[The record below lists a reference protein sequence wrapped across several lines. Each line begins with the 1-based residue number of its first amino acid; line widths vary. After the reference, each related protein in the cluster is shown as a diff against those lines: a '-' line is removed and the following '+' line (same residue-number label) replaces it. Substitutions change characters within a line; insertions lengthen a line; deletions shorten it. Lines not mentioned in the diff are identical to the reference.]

1 VKSVLFCANLGLVL
15 LVATACAPPMIEVEG
30 RQVYNPAWAWALEVR
45 RDGWQQPD
53 EVLAALALPETA
65 VIADVGAGGGYFTE
79 RFARALPSGHVFASD
94 VQDGMIERLTTRVHE
109 RELSNVTV
117 VRGDFDDPGLPSEC
131 CDLVFFSSVY
141 KEILGRVAY
150 MQRVRPLLRPGG
162 RVAIL
167 EFLPGA
173 LSGPPQAMRLSPEA
187 IIDELDQA
195 GFALVERHD
204 FLERESFLVFAA
216 DTDPGA
222 DPRAAQASPSRHRP

>member
-1 VKSVLFCANLGLVL
+1 
-15 LVATACAPPMIEVEG
+15 MIEVEG

-45 RDGWQQPD
+45 RDVWQQPD
-53 EVLAALALPETA
+53 DVLAALALPETA

-94 VQDGMIERLTTRVHE
+94 VQDGMIERLVKRVRE
-109 RELSNVTV
+109 RELGNVTV
-117 VRGDFDDPGLPSEC
+117 VRGDFDDPRLPPAC

-167 EFLPGA
+167 EFRPGVRNP
-173 LSGPPQAMRLSPEA
+173 GPPEEMRLSPEA
-187 IIDELDQA
+187 IIDELDRA
-195 GFALVERHD
+195 GFALVERFE
-204 FLERESFLVFAA
+204 FLERESFLVFEAM
-216 DTDPGA
+216 D
-222 DPRAAQASPSRHRP
+222 SRGLAEISQMPATP